1 MHCRDYNVL
10 YVYDRYTRS
19 NYVYKDPSVNDNA
32 THKPDIVDNYLF
44 CFYFRINCNF
54 EGVMVNEVFNLSPE
68 LEMLRVPLI
77 VRTFI

>member
-19 NYVYKDPSVNDNA
+19 NYVYKDPSVNVNA

-44 CFYFRINCNF
+44 LF
-54 EGVMVNEVFNLSPE
+54 
-68 LEMLRVPLI
+68 
-77 VRTFI
+77 